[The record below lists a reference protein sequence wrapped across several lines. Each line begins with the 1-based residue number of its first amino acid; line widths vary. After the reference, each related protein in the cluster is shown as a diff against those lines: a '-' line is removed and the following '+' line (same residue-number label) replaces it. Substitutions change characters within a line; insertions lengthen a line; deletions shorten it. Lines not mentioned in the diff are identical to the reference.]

1 MTRFDERV
9 LNGMSVFTA
18 VAAAGSFAAAGER
31 LDMSQPGVSRAIAR
45 LEARLGIRLFDRTT
59 RSVSLTEEGR
69 RFHEQVLPL
78 LAGIEE
84 AAATAADGATAV
96 RGRLRVN
103 VDPYFSRLILG
114 PRLGTFLERHPQV
127 QLELV
132 IQDRLGD
139 MVAGGFDLAVR
150 FGEPAPS
157 SLVVRK
163 LLETRI
169 MTVASPA
176 YLKRRGRPLEPGDLA
191 DERHDCILFIDPLT
205 GHPWAWEFHRQ
216 RRKLEV
222 PVHGRLTVNDVG
234 TLQSALLAGYGIA
247 QIKELGAESLF
258 ADGALVELFP
268 DWAEERF
275 PLYVLHPSRHQ
286 PAAKTR
292 AFLDFVVAITAG
304 RGGQRRNF
312 SRARV
317 KNAQP

>member
-1 MTRFDERV
+1 MSRFDERV

-18 VAAAGSFAAAGER
+18 VVATGSFAAAGEQ

-59 RSVSLTEEGR
+59 RAVSLTEAGR
-69 RFHEQVLPL
+69 RLHQQVMPL

-84 AAATAADGATAV
+84 AASTAADGATAV

-114 PRLGTFLERHPQV
+114 PRLGTFLERYPQV

-132 IQDRLGD
+132 TQDRLGD
-139 MVAGGFDLAVR
+139 LIAGGFDLAVR

-157 SLVVRK
+157 SLVARK
-163 LLETRI
+163 LLDTRI

-176 YLKRRGRPLEPGDLA
+176 YLKRRGRPHEPADLA
-191 DERHDCILFIDPLT
+191 DERHDCILFTDPQT
-205 GHPWAWEFHRQ
+205 GHPWTWEFHRK
-216 RRKLEV
+216 RRKIEV

-247 QIKELGAESLF
+247 QVKELGAESLL
-258 ADGALVELFP
+258 ADGKLVDLFP
-268 DWAEERF
+268 DWPEERF

-286 PAAKTR
+286 PPAKTR
-292 AFLDFVVAITAG
+292 AFVEFVVAIAAA
-304 RGGQRRNF
+304 RGTRRV
-312 SRARV
+312 AV
-317 KNAQP
+317 